1 MEVTFLRHAQSVF
14 NRDHVSGK
22 NCPLTDVGIQQA
34 EQITGEYDVIICSIL
49 KRAKETLQYSQL
61 TAKKLYFTDLC
72 REVRVDPGDFLE
84 DEDETKIET
93 EQEVKKRIQ
102 LFKQYLK
109 EKVDPGQKVLVICH
123 RDFIHAIGNKK
134 YPEPKNAEIQVIRLE

>member
-34 EQITGEYDVIICSIL
+34 EQITGDYDVIICSIL
-49 KRAKETLQYSQL
+49 KRARETLQYSQL
-61 TAKKLYFTDLC
+61 TAKKLHFTDLC

-84 DEDETKIET
+84 DEDETKVET
-93 EQEVKKRIQ
+93 EQEVQTRIKD
-102 LFKQYLK
+102 FKQYLK
-109 EKVDPGQKVLVICH
+109 EKVEPGQNVLVICH
-123 RDFIHAIGNKK
+123 RDFIHAIGNKQHR
-134 YPEPKNAEIQVIRLE
+134 ELKNAEMQTLRLS